1 MTRASKDLNSAMQ
14 QESADQVTVLWFV
27 WRMTGGIYMAKKVI
41 VTIGRQ
47 FGSGGHEIGEKL
59 AKRLG
64 IKFYDKELIKVIA
77 KQSGLCEKVLES
89 YDEKPTNSLLYSIV
103 MDVYPSVMYTGP
115 TIDQQ
120 IYQANYD
127 AIRKLAEG
135 SCVIV
140 GRCADYILR
149 DCPEMV
155 SIFVHASDDFRAAR
169 IAEEYHVSD
178 AKARDMLGKTDKK
191 RASYYNFQSEKRWGV
206 ASGYNL
212 CLDSSSIGI
221 EESVALV
228 TEYIKHRGLL

>member
-1 MTRASKDLNSAMQ
+1 MS
-14 QESADQVTVLWFV
+14 
-27 WRMTGGIYMAKKVI
+27 KKVI

-59 AKRLG
+59 AKKLG
-64 IKFYDKELIKVIA
+64 IKFYDKELIKLIA

-103 MDVYPSVMYTGP
+103 MDIYPSVMYTGP

-127 AIRKLAEG
+127 TIRTLAED

-149 DCPEMV
+149 DCPELV
-155 SIFVHASDDFRAAR
+155 SVFVHASTDFRAAR
-169 IAEEYHVSD
+169 VAEEYQLPD
-178 AKARDMLGKTDKK
+178 AKVRDMLTKTAKK
-191 RASYYNFQSEKRWGV
+191 RASYYNFQSEKKWGM
-206 ASGYNL
+206 AGSYIL
-212 CLDSSSIGI
+212 CLESSSIGFDGSVDMI
-221 EESVALV
+221 EN
-228 TEYIKHRGLL
+228 YISHRGLI

>member
-1 MTRASKDLNSAMQ
+1 
-14 QESADQVTVLWFV
+14 
-27 WRMTGGIYMAKKVI
+27 MAKKVI

-59 AKRLG
+59 AKKLG
-64 IKFYDKELIKVIA
+64 IKFYDKELIKLIA

-103 MDVYPSVMYTGP
+103 MDIYPSAMYTGP

-127 AIRKLAEG
+127 TIKKLSSE

-155 SIFVHASDDFRAAR
+155 SVFVHANADFRAAR
-169 IAEEYHVSD
+169 IAEEYQLPD
-178 AKARDMLGKTDKK
+178 AKVRDMLTKTDKK
-191 RASYYNFQSEKRWGV
+191 RASYYNFQSEKKWGMA
-206 ASGYNL
+206 ASYNL
-212 CLDSSSIGI
+212 CLESSSIGI
-221 EESVALV
+221 EGSVEVIES
-228 TEYIKHRGLL
+228 YIRHRGLL

>member
-1 MTRASKDLNSAMQ
+1 
-14 QESADQVTVLWFV
+14 
-27 WRMTGGIYMAKKVI
+27 MAKKVI

-59 AKRLG
+59 AKNLG
-64 IKFYDKELIKVIA
+64 IKFYDKELIKLIA

-103 MDVYPSVMYTGP
+103 MDIYPSVMYTGP

-127 AIRKLAEG
+127 TIRGLGES

-149 DCPEMV
+149 DCPELV
-155 SIFVHASDDFRAAR
+155 SVFVHAAEDFRAER
-169 IAEEYHVSD
+169 IAEEYQLPD
-178 AKARDMLGKTDKK
+178 AKVRDMLVKTDKK
-191 RASYYNFQSEKRWGV
+191 RASYYNFQSEKKWGA
-206 ASGYNL
+206 ASSYNL
-212 CLDSSSIGI
+212 CIESSSIGI
-221 EESVALV
+221 EGSVELI
-228 TEYIKHRGLL
+228 TSYIKHRGLL

>member
-1 MTRASKDLNSAMQ
+1 
-14 QESADQVTVLWFV
+14 
-27 WRMTGGIYMAKKVI
+27 MAGKVI

-59 AKRLG
+59 AKKLG
-64 IKFYDKELIKVIA
+64 IKFYDKELIKLIA

-103 MDVYPSVMYTGP
+103 MDIYPSVMYTGP

-127 AIRKLAEG
+127 AIKKLAEG

-149 DCPEMV
+149 DCPELV
-155 SIFVHASDDFRAAR
+155 SVFVHANTDFRAAR
-169 IAEEYHVSD
+169 VAEEYKVSD
-178 AKARDMLGKTDKK
+178 AKAREMLGKTDKK
-191 RASYYNFQSEKRWGV
+191 RASYYNFQSEKKWGM
-206 ASGYNL
+206 AAGYNL
-212 CLDSSSIGI
+212 SLESSSIGI
-221 EESVALV
+221 DGSVDLLIN
-228 TEYIKHRGLL
+228 YIKHRGLL

>member
-1 MTRASKDLNSAMQ
+1 MS
-14 QESADQVTVLWFV
+14 
-27 WRMTGGIYMAKKVI
+27 KKVI

-59 AKRLG
+59 AKKLG
-64 IKFYDKELIKVIA
+64 IKFYDKELIKLIA

-103 MDVYPSVMYTGP
+103 MDIYPSVMYTGP

-127 AIRKLAEG
+127 TIRTLAED

-149 DCPEMV
+149 DCPELV
-155 SIFVHASDDFRAAR
+155 SVFVHASTDFRAAR
-169 IAEEYHVSD
+169 VAEEYQLPD
-178 AKARDMLGKTDKK
+178 AKVRDMLTKTDKK
-191 RASYYNFQSEKRWGV
+191 RASYYNFQSEKKWGM
-206 ASGYNL
+206 AGSYNL
-212 CLDSSSIGI
+212 CLESSSIGI
-221 EESVALV
+221 DGSVDMI
-228 TEYIKHRGLL
+228 ENYIRHRGLI

>member
-1 MTRASKDLNSAMQ
+1 
-14 QESADQVTVLWFV
+14 
-27 WRMTGGIYMAKKVI
+27 MAKKVV

-59 AKRLG
+59 AKKLG

-103 MDVYPSVMYTGP
+103 MDVYPSAMYTGP
-115 TIDQQ
+115 TLDQQ

-127 AIRKLAEG
+127 AIKQLGEE

-149 DCPEMV
+149 DMPELV
-155 SIFVHASDDFRAAR
+155 SVFVHANSDFRAER
-169 IAEEYHVSD
+169 IAEEYQLPD
-178 AKARDMLGKTDKK
+178 AKVRDMLVKTDKK
-191 RASYYNFQSEKRWGV
+191 RASYYNFQSEKKWG
-206 ASGYNL
+206 AATSYNL
-212 CLDSSSIGI
+212 CIESSSIGI
-221 EESVALV
+221 EGSV
-228 TEYIKHRGLL
+228 EMIENYIRHRGLL